1 MRAEASA
8 EFDWWFRASYSSIA
22 RTVFLVTGDRGH
34 AEEITQDA
42 FAKLLQHWSSV
53 RSYERPDAWVR
64 RVAIRMAVKQTKR
77 ERMGRERERLAE
89 PRDRPVSLPDPDV
102 ARSVGKL
109 SPMQRAVVVL
119 FYWQDLSVFDIAHAL
134 GVSESTVKQHLFRAR
149 AKLADLLGEEVTSD
163 VR

>member
-1 MRAEASA
+1 MRAEASV

-22 RTVFLVTGDRGH
+22 RTVFLVTADRGH

-77 ERMGRERERLAE
+77 ERMGRERERLVE
-89 PRDRPVSLPDPDV
+89 VRDRPVSLPDPDV

-109 SPMQRAVVVL
+109 SPMQRTVVVL
-119 FYWQDLSVFDIAHAL
+119 FYWDDLSVFDIAHAL

-149 AKLADLLGEEVTSD
+149 ARLADLLGEEVTGD

>member
-1 MRAEASA
+1 VKAEASA

-22 RTVFLVTGDRGH
+22 RTVFLVTGDHGH

-42 FAKLLQHWSSV
+42 FVQLLQHWSSV

-64 RVAIRMAVKQTKR
+64 RVAIRMAVKQSKR
-77 ERMGRERERLAE
+77 ARMGLVRERLVE
-89 PRDRPVSLPDPDV
+89 VRDRPDPDPDPDV

-119 FYWQDLSVFDIAHAL
+119 FYWEDLPVFDIAHAL
-134 GVSESTVKQHLFRAR
+134 IRAWR
-149 AKLADLLGEEVTSD
+149 LPDLV
-163 VR
+163 VQ

>member
-1 MRAEASA
+1 VGRVKAEASA

-22 RTVFLVTGDRGH
+22 RTVFLVTGDHGH

-42 FAKLLQHWSSV
+42 FVQLLQHWSSV

-64 RVAIRMAVKQTKR
+64 RVAIRMAVKQSKR
-77 ERMGRERERLAE
+77 ARMGLVRERLVE
-89 PRDRPVSLPDPDV
+89 VRDRPDPDPDPDV

-119 FYWQDLSVFDIAHAL
+119 FYWEDLPVFDIAHAL
-134 GVSESTVKQHLFRAR
+134 IRAWR
-149 AKLADLLGEEVTSD
+149 LPDLV
-163 VR
+163 VQ